1 MFVKKAFG
9 NKNPDAFYYTKK
21 IHIQGGFS
29 MSAIVAMNEETRRI
43 EQFNDIVANIKPLMT
58 VGKGKNQRAITGSAV
73 VPLSCCFVDSR
84 YQGMRTHKHL
94 NRLKNKWDERKLT
107 PIILVPHPE
116 EYRFAVVD
124 GQGRCLVA
132 PEKGMD
138 RLNAIILMDAP
149 EDLDER
155 LKFEAEYFIGQD
167 SEVENVKPLEKHL
180 SRVIIGD
187 SAAVSLDKLL
197 NKYGIKFVA
206 TKGNREESVLGS
218 YTDTYSIVKVHGEKC
233 LDFIFS
239 IIDNAGWNKETNGYA
254 TFVMRALREVWIA
267 HPNDRKEIH
276 RYLSKELRQIDPA
289 LFSAE
294 AKAKY
299 PKRDHR
305 VSCVLYVEDLVC
317 DGLGIEKK
325 IYVENGKKVKIS
337 K

>member
-1 MFVKKAFG
+1 
-9 NKNPDAFYYTKK
+9 
-21 IHIQGGFS
+21 

>member
-1 MFVKKAFG
+1 
-9 NKNPDAFYYTKK
+9 
-21 IHIQGGFS
+21 
-29 MSAIVAMNEETRRI
+29 MSAVVAMNEETRRM

-187 SAAVSLDKLL
+187 NAAVSLDKLL
-197 NKYGIKFVA
+197 NKYGIKFVS

-325 IYVENGKKVKIS
+325 IYVENGKKIKIS

>member
-1 MFVKKAFG
+1 
-9 NKNPDAFYYTKK
+9 
-21 IHIQGGFS
+21 
-29 MSAIVAMNEETRRI
+29 MSAVVAMNEETRRM

-58 VGKGKNQRAITGSAV
+58 TGKGKNQRAITGSAV

-149 EDLDER
+149 EDLNER

-197 NKYGIKFVA
+197 SKYGIKFVA

-276 RYLSKELRQIDPA
+276 RFLSKELRQIDPA

-325 IYVENGKKVKIS
+325 IYVDNGKKVKIS

>member
-1 MFVKKAFG
+1 
-9 NKNPDAFYYTKK
+9 
-21 IHIQGGFS
+21 
-29 MSAIVAMNEETRRI
+29 MSAVVAMNEETRRM
-43 EQFNDIVANIKPLMT
+43 EQFNDIMATIKPLMT
-58 VGKGKNQRAITGSAV
+58 SGKGKNIKMITGSTV

-155 LKFEAEYFIGQD
+155 LRFEAEYFIGQD

-239 IIDNAGWNKETNGYA
+239 IIENAGWNKETNGYA

-276 RYLSKELRQIDPA
+276 RFLSKELRQIDPA
-289 LFSAE
+289 LFSAN
-294 AKAKY
+294 AKTKY

-305 VSCVLYVEDLVC
+305 VSCILYVEDLVC

-325 IYVENGKKVKIS
+325 IYVDGTRKCKVVK
-337 K
+337 

>member
-1 MFVKKAFG
+1 
-9 NKNPDAFYYTKK
+9 
-21 IHIQGGFS
+21 
-29 MSAIVAMNEETRRI
+29 MSAVVAMNEGTRRM

>member
-1 MFVKKAFG
+1 
-9 NKNPDAFYYTKK
+9 
-21 IHIQGGFS
+21 
-29 MSAIVAMNEETRRI
+29 MSAVVAMNDETRRM
-43 EQFNDIVANIKPLMT
+43 EQFNDIMATIKPLMT
-58 VGKGKNQRAITGSAV
+58 SGKGKNIKMITGSTV

-155 LKFEAEYFIGQD
+155 LRFEAEYFIGQD

-239 IIDNAGWNKETNGYA
+239 IIENAGWNKETNGYA

-276 RYLSKELRQIDPA
+276 RFLSKELRQIDPA
-289 LFSAE
+289 LFSAN
-294 AKAKY
+294 AKTKY

-325 IYVENGKKVKIS
+325 IYVDGTRKCKVVK
-337 K
+337 

>member
-1 MFVKKAFG
+1 
-9 NKNPDAFYYTKK
+9 
-21 IHIQGGFS
+21 
-29 MSAIVAMNEETRRI
+29 MSAVVAMNEETRRM
-43 EQFNDIVANIKPLMT
+43 EQYNDIVANIKPLMT
-58 VGKGKNQRAITGSAV
+58 IGKGKNQRAITGSAV

-149 EDLDER
+149 DDLDER

-187 SAAVSLDKLL
+187 RAAVSLDKLL

-294 AKAKY
+294 AKSKY

>member
-1 MFVKKAFG
+1 
-9 NKNPDAFYYTKK
+9 
-21 IHIQGGFS
+21 
-29 MSAIVAMNEETRRI
+29 MSAVVAMNEEARRI

-58 VGKGKNQRAITGSAV
+58 VGKGKNQRAVTGSAV

-233 LDFIFS
+233 LDFIFF

-276 RYLSKELRQIDPA
+276 SFLSKELRQIDPA

-294 AKAKY
+294 AKSKY

-317 DGLGIEKK
+317 DSLGIEKK

>member
-1 MFVKKAFG
+1 
-9 NKNPDAFYYTKK
+9 
-21 IHIQGGFS
+21 
-29 MSAIVAMNEETRRI
+29 MSAVVAMNEETRKI

>member
-1 MFVKKAFG
+1 MNTVV
-9 NKNPDAFYYTKK
+9 T
-21 IHIQGGFS
+21 
-29 MSAIVAMNEETRRI
+29 MNEETRRM
-43 EQFNDIVANIKPLMT
+43 QFNDIVANIKPLMT
-58 VGKGKNQRAITGSAV
+58 VGIGKAQKTLTGSAV
-73 VPLSCCFVDSR
+73 VPLSCCFVDPR
-84 YQGMRTHKHL
+84 YQGMRTHKRL
-94 NRLKNKWDERKLT
+94 NRLRSNWDERKLT

-124 GQGRCLVA
+124 GQGRCTVA

-138 RLNAIILMDAP
+138 RLNAIILMDVP
-149 EDLDER
+149 EDLNER

-187 SAAVSLDKLL
+187 EAATILDKLL
-197 NKYGIKFVA
+197 NKYGIKFVS

-218 YTDTYSIVKVHGEKC
+218 YTDTYSIAKVHGERC

-239 IIDNAGWNKETNGYA
+239 IIENAGWNKETNGYA

-267 HPNDRKEIH
+267 HPTDRNTIH
-276 RYLSKELRQIDPA
+276 TFLSKELRKIDPA
-289 LFSAE
+289 LFSANS
-294 AKAKY
+294 KTKY

-305 VSCVLYVEDLVC
+305 VSCVLYVEDMVC

-325 IYVENGKKVKIS
+325 IYIENEKKVMICK
-337 K
+337 

>member
-1 MFVKKAFG
+1 
-9 NKNPDAFYYTKK
+9 
-21 IHIQGGFS
+21 
-29 MSAIVAMNEETRRI
+29 MSAVVAMNEETRRM

-73 VPLSCCFVDSR
+73 VPLSLCFVDAR

>member
-1 MFVKKAFG
+1 
-9 NKNPDAFYYTKK
+9 
-21 IHIQGGFS
+21 
-29 MSAIVAMNEETRRI
+29 MSAVVAMNEETRKM
-43 EQFNDIVANIKPLMT
+43 EQYNDIVANIKPLMT
-58 VGKGKNQRAITGSAV
+58 VGKGKNQRVITGSAV
-73 VPLSCCFVDSR
+73 VPLSRCFVDSR

-276 RYLSKELRQIDPA
+276 RFLSKELRQIDPA

-294 AKAKY
+294 AKSKY

-337 K
+337 KLFGEMEEMS

>member
-1 MFVKKAFG
+1 
-9 NKNPDAFYYTKK
+9 
-21 IHIQGGFS
+21 
-29 MSAIVAMNEETRRI
+29 MSAVVAMNEETRRM

-73 VPLSCCFVDSR
+73 VPLSLCFVDAR

-116 EYRFAVVD
+116 ESRFAVVD

-294 AKAKY
+294 AKSKY

-305 VSCVLYVEDLVC
+305 VSCVHYVEDLVC

>member
-1 MFVKKAFG
+1 
-9 NKNPDAFYYTKK
+9 
-21 IHIQGGFS
+21 
-29 MSAIVAMNEETRRI
+29 MSAVVAMNEETRRM

-138 RLNAIILMDAP
+138 RLNAIILMDTP

-155 LKFEAEYFIGQD
+155 LRFEAEYFIGQD

-294 AKAKY
+294 AKSKY

>member
-1 MFVKKAFG
+1 
-9 NKNPDAFYYTKK
+9 
-21 IHIQGGFS
+21 
-29 MSAIVAMNEETRRI
+29 MSAVVAMNEETRRM
-43 EQFNDIVANIKPLMT
+43 EQFNDIVANINPLMT

-187 SAAVSLDKLL
+187 VAAVSLDKLL

-206 TKGNREESVLGS
+206 TKGNRGESVLGS

-294 AKAKY
+294 AKSKY

>member
-1 MFVKKAFG
+1 
-9 NKNPDAFYYTKK
+9 
-21 IHIQGGFS
+21 
-29 MSAIVAMNEETRRI
+29 MSAVVAMNEETRRM
-43 EQFNDIVANIKPLMT
+43 EQYNDIIATIKPLMT
-58 VGKGKNQRAITGSAV
+58 SGKGKNIKVITGSTV

-155 LKFEAEYFIGQD
+155 LRFEAEYFIGQD

-218 YTDTYSIVKVHGEKC
+218 YTDTYSIAKVHGEKC

-239 IIDNAGWNKETNGYA
+239 IIENAGWNKETNGYA
-254 TFVMRALREVWIA
+254 TFVMRSLRETWVA

-276 RYLSKELRQIDPA
+276 RFLSKELRQIDPA
-289 LFSAE
+289 LFSAN
-294 AKAKY
+294 AKTKY
-299 PKRDHR
+299 PKRDYR
-305 VSCVLYVEDLVC
+305 VSCVLYVEDMVC

-325 IYVENGKKVKIS
+325 IYIDGTRKCKVAK
-337 K
+337 

>member
-1 MFVKKAFG
+1 
-9 NKNPDAFYYTKK
+9 
-21 IHIQGGFS
+21 
-29 MSAIVAMNEETRRI
+29 MSAVVAMNEETRRM

-149 EDLDER
+149 EDLNER

-294 AKAKY
+294 AKSKY

>member
-1 MFVKKAFG
+1 
-9 NKNPDAFYYTKK
+9 
-21 IHIQGGFS
+21 
-29 MSAIVAMNEETRRI
+29 MSTVVAMNEEARKM
-43 EQFNDIVANIKPLMT
+43 EQYNDIVANIKPLMT
-58 VGKGKNQRAITGSAV
+58 VGKGKNQRVITGSAV
-73 VPLSCCFVDSR
+73 VPLSLCYVDSR

-94 NRLKNKWDERKLT
+94 NRLRNRWDERKLT
-107 PIILVPHPE
+107 PIILVLHPE
-116 EYRFAVVD
+116 EYRLAVVD
-124 GQGRCLVA
+124 GQGRIIVA
-132 PEKGMD
+132 GEKGID

-149 EDLDER
+149 EEPEER

-239 IIDNAGWNKETNGYA
+239 IIDNAGWNKETNGYS
-254 TFVMRALREVWIA
+254 TFVMRSLRETWVA

-276 RYLSKELRQIDPA
+276 RFLSKELRQIDPA

-305 VSCVLYVEDLVC
+305 VSCVLYVEDIVC

>member
-1 MFVKKAFG
+1 
-9 NKNPDAFYYTKK
+9 
-21 IHIQGGFS
+21 
-29 MSAIVAMNEETRRI
+29 MSAVVAMNEETRRM

-155 LKFEAEYFIGQD
+155 LRFEAEYFIGQD

-254 TFVMRALREVWIA
+254 TFVMRSLREVWIA

>member
-1 MFVKKAFG
+1 
-9 NKNPDAFYYTKK
+9 
-21 IHIQGGFS
+21 
-29 MSAIVAMNEETRRI
+29 MSAVVAMNEETRRM

-73 VPLSCCFVDSR
+73 VPLSLCFVDAR

-116 EYRFAVVD
+116 EYIFAVVD

-132 PEKGMD
+132 PEKGME

-294 AKAKY
+294 AKSKY

-325 IYVENGKKVKIS
+325 IYVENGKKIKIS

>member
-1 MFVKKAFG
+1 
-9 NKNPDAFYYTKK
+9 
-21 IHIQGGFS
+21 
-29 MSAIVAMNEETRRI
+29 MSAVVAMNEETRRM
-43 EQFNDIVANIKPLMT
+43 EQFNDIVSNIKPLMT

-294 AKAKY
+294 AKSKY

>member
-1 MFVKKAFG
+1 
-9 NKNPDAFYYTKK
+9 
-21 IHIQGGFS
+21 
-29 MSAIVAMNEETRRI
+29 MSAVVAMNEETRKM
-43 EQFNDIVANIKPLMT
+43 EQYNDIVANIKPLMT
-58 VGKGKNQRAITGSAV
+58 VGKGKNQRVITGSAV
-73 VPLSCCFVDSR
+73 VPLSRCFVDSR

>member
-1 MFVKKAFG
+1 
-9 NKNPDAFYYTKK
+9 
-21 IHIQGGFS
+21 
-29 MSAIVAMNEETRRI
+29 MSAVVAMNEETRRM

-58 VGKGKNQRAITGSAV
+58 TGKGKNQRAITGSAV

-149 EDLDER
+149 EDLNER

-239 IIDNAGWNKETNGYA
+239 IIDNAGWNKEANGYA
-254 TFVMRALREVWIA
+254 TFVMRSLRETWVA

-276 RYLSKELRQIDPA
+276 RFLSKELRQIDPA

-305 VSCVLYVEDLVC
+305 VSCVLYVEDIVC

-325 IYVENGKKVKIS
+325 IYVDNGKKVKIS

>member
-1 MFVKKAFG
+1 
-9 NKNPDAFYYTKK
+9 
-21 IHIQGGFS
+21 
-29 MSAIVAMNEETRRI
+29 MSAVVAMNEETRRM
-43 EQFNDIVANIKPLMT
+43 EQFNDIMATIKPLMT
-58 VGKGKNQRAITGSAV
+58 SGKGKNIKMVTGSTV

-94 NRLKNKWDERKLT
+94 NRLRNKWDERKLT

-155 LKFEAEYFIGQD
+155 LRFEAEYFIGQD

-239 IIDNAGWNKETNGYA
+239 IIENAGWNKETNGYA

-276 RYLSKELRQIDPA
+276 RFLSKELRQIDPA
-289 LFSAE
+289 LFSAN
-294 AKAKY
+294 AKTKY

-305 VSCVLYVEDLVC
+305 VSCVLYVEDMVC

-325 IYVENGKKVKIS
+325 IYIDGTRKCKVVK
-337 K
+337 

>member
-1 MFVKKAFG
+1 
-9 NKNPDAFYYTKK
+9 
-21 IHIQGGFS
+21 
-29 MSAIVAMNEETRRI
+29 MSAVVAMNEETRRM

-58 VGKGKNQRAITGSAV
+58 TGKGKNQRAITGSAV

-254 TFVMRALREVWIA
+254 TFVMRSLRETWVA

-276 RYLSKELRQIDPA
+276 RFLSKELRQIDPA

-325 IYVENGKKVKIS
+325 IYVDNGKKVKIY

>member
-1 MFVKKAFG
+1 
-9 NKNPDAFYYTKK
+9 
-21 IHIQGGFS
+21 
-29 MSAIVAMNEETRRI
+29 MSVVVAMNEETRRM
-43 EQFNDIVANIKPLMT
+43 EQYKDIVANIKPLMT
-58 VGKGKNQRAITGSAV
+58 VGKGKNQRAVTGSAV

-138 RLNAIILMDAP
+138 RLNAIILMDVP

-267 HPNDRKEIH
+267 HPNDRKEIY

-294 AKAKY
+294 AKSKY

>member
-1 MFVKKAFG
+1 
-9 NKNPDAFYYTKK
+9 
-21 IHIQGGFS
+21 
-29 MSAIVAMNEETRRI
+29 MSVVVAMNEETRRM
-43 EQFNDIVANIKPLMT
+43 EQYNDIVANIKPLMT
-58 VGKGKNQRAITGSAV
+58 TGKGKNQRAITGSAV

-239 IIDNAGWNKETNGYA
+239 IIDNAGWNKETNGYS
-254 TFVMRALREVWIA
+254 TFVMRSLRETWVA

-276 RYLSKELRQIDPA
+276 RFLSKELRQIDPA

-305 VSCVLYVEDLVC
+305 VSCVLYVEDMVC

>member
-1 MFVKKAFG
+1 
-9 NKNPDAFYYTKK
+9 
-21 IHIQGGFS
+21 
-29 MSAIVAMNEETRRI
+29 MSTVVAMNEETRRM

-58 VGKGKNQRAITGSAV
+58 TGKGKNQRAITGSAV

-254 TFVMRALREVWIA
+254 TFVMRSLRETWVA

-276 RYLSKELRQIDPA
+276 RFLSKELRQIDPA

-305 VSCVLYVEDLVC
+305 VSCVLYVEDMVC

>member
-1 MFVKKAFG
+1 
-9 NKNPDAFYYTKK
+9 
-21 IHIQGGFS
+21 
-29 MSAIVAMNEETRRI
+29 MSAVVAMNEETRRM

-58 VGKGKNQRAITGSAV
+58 VGKGKSQRAITGSAV

-149 EDLDER
+149 DDLDER

-294 AKAKY
+294 AKSKY

>member
-1 MFVKKAFG
+1 
-9 NKNPDAFYYTKK
+9 
-21 IHIQGGFS
+21 
-29 MSAIVAMNEETRRI
+29 MSAIVAMNEETRRM

-58 VGKGKNQRAITGSAV
+58 TGKGKNQRTITGSAV

-132 PEKGMD
+132 PDKGMD

-167 SEVENVKPLEKHL
+167 SEVENVKPFEKHL

-276 RYLSKELRQIDPA
+276 RFLSKELRQIDPA

-294 AKAKY
+294 AKSKY

>member
-1 MFVKKAFG
+1 
-9 NKNPDAFYYTKK
+9 
-21 IHIQGGFS
+21 
-29 MSAIVAMNEETRRI
+29 MSAVVAMNEETRRM

-58 VGKGKNQRAITGSAV
+58 TGKGKNQRAITGSAV

-107 PIILVPHPE
+107 PIILVSHPE

-149 EDLDER
+149 EDLNER

-187 SAAVSLDKLL
+187 DAAVSLDKLL

-254 TFVMRALREVWIA
+254 TFVMRSLRETWVA

-276 RYLSKELRQIDPA
+276 RFLSKELRQIDPA

-325 IYVENGKKVKIS
+325 IYVDNGKKVKIS

>member
-1 MFVKKAFG
+1 
-9 NKNPDAFYYTKK
+9 
-21 IHIQGGFS
+21 
-29 MSAIVAMNEETRRI
+29 MSTVVAMNEETRRM

-187 SAAVSLDKLL
+187 NAAVSLDKLL